1 MKREDV
7 TDLIVERK
15 VAKGLKWAD
24 LAKAIGLS
32 KEWVTAGL
40 LGQMTFT
47 AEQAKTIG
55 EMLDLPSEAVTQLQ
69 VVLTL
74 VSQAVFQVSQITRT
88 AQNATADLTGRWA
101 GGWTVGPL
109 LANLV
114 APSEALAG
122 KAFEGSASRLS
133 GYTTLPPD
141 GSQTGVK
148 PFTLE
153 LVASLDANAGT
164 ALRALPSAAG
174 DDRPGADIVANFA
187 GRAEFAY
194 LDASG
199 ALQGQWPPVSV
210 SATREPDEL
219 PLAVVVRRPLG
230 GEILMWYPFQGDRR
244 RPAPQSMPFG
254 NPP

>member
-1 MKREDV
+1 MRRARHQSGLTLVELLV
-7 TDLIVERK
+7 SMLI
-15 VAKGLKWAD
+15 
-24 LAKAIGLS
+24 
-32 KEWVTAGL
+32 
-40 LGQMTFT
+40 LGF
-47 AEQAKTIG
+47 
-55 EMLDLPSEAVTQLQ
+55 
-69 VVLTL
+69 VLTL

-122 KAFEGSASRLS
+122 KAFEGSPNRLS
-133 GYTTLPPD
+133 GFTTLPPD

-153 LVASLDANAGT
+153 LVTSPDGNTTT
-164 ALRALPSAAG
+164 AMRATPSAAG
-174 DDRPGADIVANFA
+174 TDRPGSDTVANFA

-199 ALQGQWPPVSV
+199 QLQAQWPPVSV

-230 GEILMWYPFQGDRR
+230 GEVLMWYPFQGDRR
-244 RPAPQSMPFG
+244 RPASQSMPFG